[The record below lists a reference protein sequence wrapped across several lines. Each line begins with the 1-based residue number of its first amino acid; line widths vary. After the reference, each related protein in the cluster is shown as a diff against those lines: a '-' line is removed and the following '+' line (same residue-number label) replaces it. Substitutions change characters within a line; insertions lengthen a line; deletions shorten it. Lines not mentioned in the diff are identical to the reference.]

1 MSCYNKSM
9 DTLKHFKLRH
19 QLLANLVEDIE
30 KENLK
35 HYDADHVL
43 LVSLKK
49 EKLKIKDEILK
60 LESNGGSKN

>member
-1 MSCYNKSM
+1 M

-19 QLLANLVEDIE
+19 QLLSNLVEDIE

-35 HYDADHVL
+35 HYDADHMF

-60 LESNGGSKN
+60 LEQEHGSKN